1 VFGGYFQGDLAGI
14 ATITRHP
21 LLKRQHV
28 AMLWGMCVQERYR
41 GSGFAASILEV
52 AITHDEAP
60 FDQLELYVAVGNDHV
75 ATFTRELGDR
85 PASRDAPSLPKGLGM
100 RI

>member
-28 AMLWGMCVQERYR
+28 AMLWGM
-41 GSGFAASILEV
+41 
-52 AITHDEAP
+52 
-60 FDQLELYVAVGNDHV
+60 
-75 ATFTRELGDR
+75 
-85 PASRDAPSLPKGLGM
+85 
-100 RI
+100 

>member
-1 VFGGYFQGDLAGI
+1 MFGGYFQGDLAGI

-28 AMLWGMCVQERYR
+28 AMLWGMYVQERYR
-41 GSGFAASILEV
+41 GSGLAASILEV

-75 ATFTRELGDR
+75 ATFGDR